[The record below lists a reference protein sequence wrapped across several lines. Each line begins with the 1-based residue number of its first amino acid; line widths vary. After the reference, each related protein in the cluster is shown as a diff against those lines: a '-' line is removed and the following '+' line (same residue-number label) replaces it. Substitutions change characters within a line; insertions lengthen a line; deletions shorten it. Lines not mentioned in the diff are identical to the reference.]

1 MLNKYNSHRKRY
13 TPVID
18 ARLMVKIGDSAP
30 NFTLK
35 NTSKDDISLSDYV
48 GKTVILAFYPGAF
61 TGVCDKEMCAFQDSM
76 GKLNDAD
83 AVVLG
88 ISVDSPW
95 ANAEFA
101 RKYELEFTL
110 LSDVDRDVVTMYDA
124 TFTGLGGI
132 EGYVSA
138 NRVVVIIDKDGV
150 VQYRW
155 DAESPGIEPNYDE
168 VIAHCSS

>member
-35 NTSKDDISLSDYV
+35 NTSKDDISLSDYA